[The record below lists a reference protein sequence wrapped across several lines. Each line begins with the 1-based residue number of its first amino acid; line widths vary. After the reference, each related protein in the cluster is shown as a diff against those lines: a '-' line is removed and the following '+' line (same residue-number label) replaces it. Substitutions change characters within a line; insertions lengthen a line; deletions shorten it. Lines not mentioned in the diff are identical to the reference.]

1 MNEHSGT
8 VMAIDPGRAK
18 CGVAVVARPA
28 GSADPEVLH
37 QQVVGAD
44 DIGRVAEE
52 LAVRFRPEVV
62 LVGGGTASR
71 AVVEL
76 AESLGAAPVRVV
88 DEGRTTLQARARYFR
103 HNPPRGLRRLIPLS
117 MQTPRRPYDDYVA
130 VILAERYL
138 AADQAQQQESVRKK
152 E

>member
-1 MNEHSGT
+1 MNEHRGT

-28 GSADPEVLH
+28 GSAGPQVLH
-37 QQVVGAD
+37 QEVVGAG

-52 LAVRFRPEVV
+52 LASRFRPDVV

-76 AESLGAAPVRVV
+76 AESLRSAPVRVV
-88 DEGRTTLQARARYFR
+88 DERLTTLQARLRYFR

-117 MQTPRRPYDDYVA
+117 LQTPERPYDDYVA

-138 AADQAQQQESVRKK
+138 AANRIQQQESAPKK